1 MNRHNQGD
9 KRGDPFDTAL
19 RRRVIDASERAESIA
34 TTANCPPAEL
44 LAAYYDRSIGRAER
58 DRLEA
63 HFSTCARC
71 QFALAAMARA
81 QERAEDGAGTAPS
94 SARWRPTWRVAIPAI
109 AAVLAVVVVVG
120 VMRRGGGG
128 APVEQVAAFSVGA
141 QHYAPAESAA
151 KPAPPANELA
161 LNESRAA
168 TETKSA
174 AESKSAGTSG
184 GGFAAKS
191 EARYAAM
198 SAAPRSMGA
207 IGGMPNQR
215 PAGMTAPQA
224 AQSLPQAS
232 IAPAT
237 PMMGAEGGS
246 APAPPA
252 YRRELASRAFSMAA
266 PAGAR
271 PSGAPAAEGVGSGE
285 SAAGIASGAA
295 QMAASPPPA
304 PAAAPEAAPA
314 PGAGSGFGA
323 MTSRATTGAS
333 AGAAIAQTA
342 ESTGAGASS
351 LIASDVHV
359 PGYRGSIVVSSQQG
373 LGFWRLGARGLIEQS
388 DHGRTWHVQQSGV
401 PADLLA
407 GSSPSPAI
415 CWAVGRAGTIVR
427 TVDGEHWAPAA
438 SSPTALDLIRVSADS
453 ADSASVYA
461 ADGSAFA
468 TADGG
473 KTWTRK

>member
-198 SAAPRSMGA
+198 PAAPRSMGA

-215 PAGMTAPQA
+215 PA
-224 AQSLPQAS
+224 
-232 IAPAT
+232 T
-237 PMMGAEGGS
+237 PMMGAEGGP

-271 PSGAPAAEGVGSGE
+271 PSGAPAAEAVGSGE

-295 QMAASPPPA
+295 PMAASPPPA

-314 PGAGSGFGA
+314 PGAESGFGA

-333 AGAAIAQTA
+333 AGTAIAQTA